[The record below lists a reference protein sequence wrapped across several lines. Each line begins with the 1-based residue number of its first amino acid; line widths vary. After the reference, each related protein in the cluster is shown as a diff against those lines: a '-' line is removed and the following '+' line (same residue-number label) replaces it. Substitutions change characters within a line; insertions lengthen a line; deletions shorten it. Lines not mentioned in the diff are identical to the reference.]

1 MQGFTY
7 CGPREEK
14 CVANQT
20 LRDKNCLIP
29 CTGLFADIMDD
40 SFEKYVIKGMIL
52 ISSLSCFFDP
62 HTYKQGFHTLTDEL
76 AGYSTKD
83 RLHLALQQMLP
94 LLARDGGDGVG
105 LIGGTMGLLT
115 GFSILSGVEI
125 IFHLFRCF
133 LLCNKLFTQFSGSSC
148 LSGSPEL

>member
-7 CGPREEK
+7 CGPWEEK

-40 SFEKYVIKGMIL
+40 SFEKYVIKGIIL

-94 LLARDGGDGVG
+94 LLARDGGDGVKWQTDEYHKYKREYVKH
-105 LIGGTMGLLT
+105 LVFNPDEENIGNFPNLN
-115 GFSILSGVEI
+115 F
-125 IFHLFRCF
+125 
-133 LLCNKLFTQFSGSSC
+133 
-148 LSGSPEL
+148 